1 MSDAR
6 CIFLVIKGF
15 FLDYCQKQI
24 NTMYPMSLYILS
36 TISRV
41 TSPLKKNHIHITA
54 WFSKKSVFSRN
65 FAGFREPLNWK
76 KIMKQLKEW
85 NSKKKREGEDL
96 LEAWKIEVCGDR
108 FVRFTAPPPITYF
121 VNFTLSQQQ
130 QIIFPSYLLPHFHIL
145 YSSFIHIALNRTL
158 LCGGKISLSLSRGD
172 FRSVGARDWPRHCL

>member
-1 MSDAR
+1 
-6 CIFLVIKGF
+6 
-15 FLDYCQKQI
+15 
-24 NTMYPMSLYILS
+24 MSLYILS

-41 TSPLKKNHIHITA
+41 TSPLKKKPHIHITA
-54 WFSKKSVFSRN
+54 WFLKKSVFSRN

-76 KIMKQLKEW
+76 KNNETIERMKF
-85 NSKKKREGEDL
+85 KKKKEREREGEDL
-96 LEAWKIEVCGDR
+96 LWSLKNRGCADTVLWGSGSAFDLQ
-108 FVRFTAPPPITYF
+108 PPPLTYF
-121 VNFTLSQQQ
+121 VNFTLFQQQ